1 MKNIL
6 ITGINGQDGVI
17 LTSKLLNVSK
27 DIKILGTSRTPDL
40 SSFTNKL
47 NIFNEPK
54 NLDNLEIVDIDF
66 FNTIELESLVKNFKP
81 DIVFNLMGPSNV
93 NQSIGQED
101 YYLKHIYLS
110 FKCLVNQL
118 SKIDKKIKFFQ
129 ASSSE
134 MYKESTTP
142 LNEQS
147 LLLPRNPYA
156 IAKYKVKNS
165 IDTNELN
172 TKNLI
177 FLEGIMFNHDSELR
191 TDNFLIMKIINNTIN
206 IYKKNIK
213 KITVGSLDYIR
224 DWSYAGDIM
233 DAAIKMLELDSHQ
246 TFVIGSGKG
255 TSIQKLLE
263 ITFSEF
269 NFDWNKFVDVDKS
282 LLRKNDPIKIVSDP
296 SKIES
301 KLGWATKHSIEEI
314 IQKFIKY
321 KMDLRF
327 S

>member
-1 MKNIL
+1 
-6 ITGINGQDGVI
+6 
-17 LTSKLLNVSK
+17 
-27 DIKILGTSRTPDL
+27 
-40 SSFTNKL
+40 
-47 NIFNEPK
+47 
-54 NLDNLEIVDIDF
+54 
-66 FNTIELESLVKNFKP
+66 
-81 DIVFNLMGPSNV
+81 
-93 NQSIGQED
+93 
-101 YYLKHIYLS
+101 
-110 FKCLVNQL
+110 
-118 SKIDKKIKFFQ
+118 
-129 ASSSE
+129 

-177 FLEGIMFNHDSELR
+177 FLDLIIFNHDSELM
-191 TDNFLIMKIINNTIN
+191 TDNFLILKIINKKIN

-301 KLGWATKHSIEEI
+301 KLCWATKHSIEEI

>member
-101 YYLKHIYLS
+101 YYLRHIYLS

-118 SKIDKKIKFFQ
+118 SKIDKKLNFSSFF
-129 ASSSE
+129 
-134 MYKESTTP
+134 
-142 LNEQS
+142 
-147 LLLPRNPYA
+147 
-156 IAKYKVKNS
+156 
-165 IDTNELN
+165 
-172 TKNLI
+172 
-177 FLEGIMFNHDSELR
+177 F
-191 TDNFLIMKIINNTIN
+191 
-206 IYKKNIK
+206 
-213 KITVGSLDYIR
+213 
-224 DWSYAGDIM
+224 
-233 DAAIKMLELDSHQ
+233 
-246 TFVIGSGKG
+246 
-255 TSIQKLLE
+255 
-263 ITFSEF
+263 
-269 NFDWNKFVDVDKS
+269 
-282 LLRKNDPIKIVSDP
+282 
-296 SKIES
+296 
-301 KLGWATKHSIEEI
+301 
-314 IQKFIKY
+314 
-321 KMDLRF
+321 
-327 S
+327 

>member
-81 DIVFNLMGPSNV
+81 DIVFNLTGPSNV

-177 FLEGIMFNHDSELR
+177 FLEGIMFNHDFELR

-213 KITVGSLDYIR
+213 KII
-224 DWSYAGDIM
+224 
-233 DAAIKMLELDSHQ
+233 
-246 TFVIGSGKG
+246 
-255 TSIQKLLE
+255 
-263 ITFSEF
+263 
-269 NFDWNKFVDVDKS
+269 
-282 LLRKNDPIKIVSDP
+282 
-296 SKIES
+296 
-301 KLGWATKHSIEEI
+301 
-314 IQKFIKY
+314 
-321 KMDLRF
+321 
-327 S
+327 